1 MVSVAFFCTY
11 MCLITDMITL
21 PHPSYYRGLGQF
33 VILEEGSKG
42 ELYPCREG
50 RGLWERDSLQ
60 ILDLLRLGSLDNDE
74 WTLGIIKQPS

>member
-33 VILEEGSKG
+33 VILEERLKG
-42 ELYPCREG
+42 RVI
-50 RGLWERDSLQ
+50 SLQ
-60 ILDLLRLGSLDNDE
+60 RGEGVVGKRQSSDFRSFE
-74 WTLGIIKQPS
+74 VGISG